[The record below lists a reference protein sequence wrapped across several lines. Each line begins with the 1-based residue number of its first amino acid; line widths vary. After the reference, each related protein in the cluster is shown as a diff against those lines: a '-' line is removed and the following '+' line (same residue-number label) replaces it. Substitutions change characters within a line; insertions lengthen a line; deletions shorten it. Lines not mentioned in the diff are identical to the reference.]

1 MAAVSCLLSDVKGY
15 VCTIIVHLW
24 IEATPATVL
33 ILVITL
39 SEDKLNICM
48 MKFLLF
54 VTQGC
59 LFVSSWCMG

>member
-33 ILVITL
+33 ILVITGAWDRMHHL
-39 SEDKLNICM
+39 ILAIPEPSI
-48 MKFLLF
+48 
-54 VTQGC
+54 
-59 LFVSSWCMG
+59 